1 MDYTKMSALVDKNFT
16 VQKVNGYKFKKWDD
30 VAKTMLVSDT
40 YVAEHQK
47 KWEIETDKGKMDVSQ
62 SQLGTM
68 LESVSKDGQSNIIGK
83 SFHVKSNGKTG
94 MEIRYYINPAKPE
107 PKPVEEIDPTDYNT
121 QDNEDLL
128 ASIPF

>member
-1 MDYTKMSALVDKNFT
+1 MSALVDKDFT

-107 PKPVEEIDPTDYNT
+107 PKPVEEIDPTDYST

-128 ASIPF
+128 NSIPF